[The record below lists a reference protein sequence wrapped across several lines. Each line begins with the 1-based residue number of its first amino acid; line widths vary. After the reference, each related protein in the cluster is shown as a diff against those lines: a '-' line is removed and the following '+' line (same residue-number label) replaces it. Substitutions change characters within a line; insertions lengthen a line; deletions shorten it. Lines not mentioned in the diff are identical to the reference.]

1 MTFWLD
7 ALGAEVRFH
16 DAGGW
21 RTRSLEAGDTGAHVI
36 CIGGLTGHVE
46 AFVRNVVPL
55 AERGLQVHAID
66 ALGHGWTD
74 KPADVTYHAP
84 VFTDH
89 LLRLLDAIGAERAH
103 IVGQSLGGWIALW
116 TALQHPDRI
125 GRIVHVTGAGIAL
138 DDDARQRESKAVH
151 SRVQDVTR
159 KAVDAPTLESVRTR
173 LEWLVADPASVTDEL
188 VETRYRIYTL
198 PESRAVMPKLVAE
211 QPSDENRAYMLTEQ
225 RLAAIQHEVLVLWSD
240 KNPTTPAEV
249 GRRASE
255 ILPNGRFEMING
267 AGHWPMFEQPAEFNR
282 IVGDYLLGGTVA
294 GNAA

>member
-1 MTFWLD
+1 MTFWTD

-21 RTRSLEAGDTGAHVI
+21 RTRSLEAGDAGEHVV

-55 AERGLQVHAID
+55 AERGLRVHAID
-66 ALGHGWTD
+66 ALGHGFTD
-74 KPADVTYHAP
+74 KPEDVTYHAP

-103 IVGQSLGGWIALW
+103 IIGQSLGGWTALW

-125 GRIVHVTGAGIAL
+125 GRIAHVTGAGIAL
-138 DDDARQRESKAVH
+138 ADEKRIKESNAVH
-151 SRVQDVTR
+151 DQVRNVTR
-159 KAVDAPTLESVRTR
+159 KAVNDPTLESVRER

-188 VETRYRIYTL
+188 VETRHRIYTL
-198 PESRAVMPKLVAE
+198 PDSRRVMPKLVAE
-211 QPSDENRAYMLTEQ
+211 QPGEQNRAYMLTED
-225 RLAAIQHEVLVLWSD
+225 RLAAIEHEVLVLWTD
-240 KNPTTPAEV
+240 KNPTTPADV

-255 ILPNGRFEMING
+255 ILPNGRFAMIND

-282 IVGDYLLGGTVA
+282 IVGDFLTEA
-294 GNAA
+294 PA